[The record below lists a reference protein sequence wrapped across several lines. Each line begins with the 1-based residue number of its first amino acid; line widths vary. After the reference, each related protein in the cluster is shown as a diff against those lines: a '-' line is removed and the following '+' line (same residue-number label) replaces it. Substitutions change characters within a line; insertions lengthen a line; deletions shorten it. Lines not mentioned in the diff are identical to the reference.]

1 MKNQNHIKFKQN
13 KQAFTLGGKCG
24 LRFKKAS
31 LVLGDWGKCGL
42 RFRRRTFT
50 LAEVLI
56 VLGIIGVVAAMTL
69 PTIMQKAQEQSL
81 VSGLLKF
88 NTELQQAIN
97 LWKNDIDCHDS
108 AGRCLADQDLADG
121 EIHNFDQIAN
131 EMKIIK
137 RCYISNCSSANW
149 LPDNT
154 LNYYGNNDNSV
165 YGKVAK
171 TGNGNGAFLLADG
184 ITFSID
190 VDPAGFD
197 ITVDVNGMKKPN
209 RMGKDTFKI
218 MVGDQPAASIFC
230 SPKDICYNNSYVD
243 SYSNGT
249 GLCREIY
256 GAVCNPNNTDPT
268 KDNGAMPTSY
278 VLINHKLPDFK
289 ELSKTVAGF
298 NP

>member
-31 LVLGDWGKCGL
+31 LVLGDWGKCGSQFKL
-42 RFRRRTFT
+42 AAFT

-88 NTELQQAIN
+88 NTELQQAIS

-108 AGRCLADQDLADG
+108 AGKCLADQGLADND
-121 EIHNFDQIAN
+121 IHNFDQIAKN
-131 EMKIIK
+131 MKIIK
-137 RCYISNCSSANW
+137 KCTSCSTADW

-154 LNYYGNNDNSV
+154 LNYYGNNDNSSSF
-165 YGKVAK
+165 GKVAK
-171 TGNGNGAFLLADG
+171 TGYGNGTFLLADG
-184 ITFSID
+184 MTFSMD
-190 VDPAGFD
+190 VDAAGFD

-209 RMGKDTFKI
+209 RIGKDTFKI
-218 MVGDQPAASIFC
+218 RVGDNSATSIYC
-230 SPKDICYNNSYVD
+230 SPKDICFNISHVASTN
-243 SYSNGT
+243 
-249 GLCREIY
+249 IY
-256 GAVCNPNNTDPT
+256 TRSCHDAIPFY
-268 KDNGAMPTSY
+268 A
-278 VLINHKLPDFK
+278 I
-289 ELSKTVAGF
+289 
-298 NP
+298 

>member
-1 MKNQNHIKFKQN
+1 MKNQNHINFKQ
-13 KQAFTLGGKCG
+13 
-24 LRFKKAS
+24 FKAA
-31 LVLGDWGKCGL
+31 
-42 RFRRRTFT
+42 FT

-171 TGNGNGAFLLADG
+171 TGNGHGAFLLADG
-184 ITFSID
+184 MTFSMD
-190 VDPAGFD
+190 VDAAGFD

-218 MVGDQPAASIFC
+218 RVGDYLSTYIFC
-230 SPKDICYNNSYVD
+230 SPKDVCYNKLWNG

-249 GLCREIY
+249 GLCA
-256 GAVCNPNNTDPT
+256 GTCNPNNTDPT

-298 NP
+298 KP

>member
-42 RFRRRTFT
+42 RFKKVAFT

-108 AGRCLADQDLADG
+108 AGRCLADQGLADYV
-121 EIHNFDQIAN
+121 ITNFDQIAKN
-131 EMKIIK
+131 MKIIK
-137 RCYISNCSSANW
+137 KCQYVNCSTVDW

-154 LNYYGNNDNSV
+154 LNYYGNNDNSY

-171 TGNGNGAFLLADG
+171 TGYGAGAFMIDDG
-184 ITFSID
+184 
-190 VDPAGFD
+190 
-197 ITVDVNGMKKPN
+197 
-209 RMGKDTFKI
+209 
-218 MVGDQPAASIFC
+218 
-230 SPKDICYNNSYVD
+230 
-243 SYSNGT
+243 
-249 GLCREIY
+249 
-256 GAVCNPNNTDPT
+256 
-268 KDNGAMPTSY
+268 
-278 VLINHKLPDFK
+278 
-289 ELSKTVAGF
+289 
-298 NP
+298 